1 MKLLSAAVGC
11 CVLAVTCCIGGC
23 PGSRDAAAE
32 PDRLS
37 LAAAF
42 ADQEISGGQAGPIH
56 SQPSSRP
63 DWATD
68 PELILRIVSQPQWI
82 DFSQDG
88 RSLVLADFGR
98 RIQVWDA
105 DSLELRAAYELQ
117 PKVAGLPALADE
129 ALLLAY
135 GSFSHGKIR
144 LLRAATGEELL
155 AFSPADK
162 CLLGLALSSD
172 GRRLASGSCR
182 HREDVRI
189 WDTSTGKE
197 VDIIHGG
204 ATKAP
209 ATAVAF
215 EPHAPYLLL
224 GYADGA
230 VRFHHINRGTY
241 DLRPSPDHWMPPG
254 LSSIA
259 FPPDATVTGVA
270 ISGHLR
276 AACGPEA
283 GVWVWR
289 QRSSDGVE
297 LVPGHGRTRPPE
309 DPLLV
314 ALDHW
319 DDRLAVAHRDG
330 TVRVWNLARHAEV
343 ASWQWSD
350 EPRHENR
357 PIRALRYTR
366 ERQLIAAG
374 VAEALTCVWR
384 PASEP
389 APRPMAPTA
398 RPGGMMPFAVA
409 FQPDG
414 RLTAIRAR
422 ASSSRWWVDAHQGR
436 PFPAR
441 RSPIDRVRWSAA
453 GPSIEGTG
461 CEIGS
466 ASAFQIDAR
475 NMLLLTLDARRE
487 GNDISHVYS
496 LFDGSL
502 IATLPIS
509 NPCELREA
517 ALDTAGR
524 LLAFPTNRHVRVIR
538 LADGHEKASFDLDE
552 ADLEP
557 VRSVALSGD
566 GSTLA
571 AHCGKIVV
579 LNAETGEEL
588 ARFPERGVIASDLMA
603 FSPTGDRL
611 AIGAYGGITVYESA
625 SGQLLGSG
633 GSPHSPQVLRF
644 SPDGR
649 ILAVG
654 CSDGHVGLHDA
665 RNGSLLHD
673 IAAHDDAVTS
683 LAFAPSGSMVVAV
696 GRDGR
701 TVLASTV
708 TGERVTDL
716 LLVKGPGV
724 ENGGWL
730 VFTPGGSYDGSP
742 GAIAACVR
750 FRVGRELR
758 PASQSPNRHVR
769 GLLVTLLPGIQLD

>member
-23 PGSRDAAAE
+23 ARSGDAAAE

-56 SQPSSRP
+56 SQRSSRP

-68 PELILRIVSQPQWI
+68 PELILRIVSEPQWI

-162 CLLGLALSSD
+162 CLRALALSSD
-172 GRRLASGSCR
+172 GKRLASGSYR
-182 HREDVRI
+182 HHEDVRI
-189 WDTSTGKE
+189 WDTSTGEE

-241 DLRPSPDHWMPPG
+241 DLRPRPDHWMPPQ
-254 LSSIA
+254 LSSALPARPTI
-259 FPPDATVTGVA
+259 TGVA

-276 AACGPEA
+276 AASGPET

-289 QRSSDGVE
+289 ERSADGVE
-297 LVPGHGRTRPPE
+297 LVPGHGPGGRPE

-314 ALDHW
+314 ALQHW
-319 DDRLAVAHRDG
+319 EQRVAVAHCDG
-330 TVRVWNLARHAEV
+330 TVRVWNLGTHAEI
-343 ASWQWSD
+343 ASWQWPD
-350 EPRHENR
+350 EPPHDHR

-366 ERQLIAAG
+366 EPQLIAAG
-374 VAEALTCVWR
+374 VAQALTCVWR

-398 RPGGMMPFAVA
+398 RPGGMVPFAVA

-422 ASSSRWWVDAHQGR
+422 AASSRWWIDPHLGR
-436 PFPAR
+436 LVPER
-441 RSPIDRVRWSAA
+441 RSSVDRVTWSGV
-453 GPSIEGTG
+453 GPSLEGTG

-487 GNDISHVYS
+487 GNHISQVYS

-509 NPCELREA
+509 NPCELTEA
-517 ALDTAGR
+517 VLDTAGR
-524 LLAFPTNRHVRVIR
+524 LVAFPTNRHVRVIR
-538 LADGHEKASFDLDE
+538 LADGHETASFDLDE

-557 VRSVALSGD
+557 IRTIAVSGD

-579 LNAETGEEL
+579 LNVATGEEL

-611 AIGAYGGITVYESA
+611 AIGAYGGIIVYESA

-665 RNGSLLHD
+665 RDGSLLHD

-683 LAFAPSGSMVVAV
+683 LAFGPSGSMIVTV

-708 TGERVTDL
+708 TGERVADL

-724 ENGGWL
+724 EKGGWL

-758 PASQSPNRHVR
+758 PASQFPNRHVR
-769 GLLVTLLPGIQLD
+769 GLLGTLLPGIHLD